1 MDTYYFLFILFVLII
16 TTMIIEAIMNSAYN
30 PSCVMYYKCTDPDNC
45 FITINKTESLS
56 QVKSNILRKMNE
68 INEATLWRVALFM
81 AGIITLIIC
90 LLSPLFSV
98 RINKRYICA
107 LLITYFIATYSVIL
121 FFHNYLQ
128 GDHYQEIIRI
138 INSVHP

>member
-1 MDTYYFLFILFVLII
+1 MDTYYVLFILFLLII
-16 TTMIIEAIMNSAYN
+16 ATMIIEAIMNSAYN
-30 PSCVMYYKCTDPDNC
+30 PSCVMYYKCTDPDKC
-45 FITINKTESLS
+45 LITVNKTESLL
-56 QVKSNILRKMNE
+56 QVKSNILRKMKE
-68 INEATLWRVALFM
+68 INESSLWRVALFM

-98 RINKRYICA
+98 LINIRYICA
-107 LLITYFIATYSVIL
+107 LLLTYFIATYTVIM

-138 INSVHP
+138 INSVH